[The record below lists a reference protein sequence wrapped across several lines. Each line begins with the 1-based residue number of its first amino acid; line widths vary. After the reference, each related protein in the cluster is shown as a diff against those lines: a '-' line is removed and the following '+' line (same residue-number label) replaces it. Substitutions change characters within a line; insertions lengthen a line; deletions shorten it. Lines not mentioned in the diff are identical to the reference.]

1 MPMPSIIARVM
12 KHWNFTTRDRVGL
25 AAGILLAI
33 AGTTYGLHYIAH
45 VESVKPL
52 APCMRIG
59 LPLFFL
65 WLAWPD
71 IAAFPRWVLHAIIPT
86 IILVAIYPQLLCFII
101 PAVLLMLFMQPKQ
114 ARKKK

>member
-1 MPMPSIIARVM
+1 M
-12 KHWNFTTRDRVGL
+12 KRWNFTTRDRIGL
-25 AAGILLAI
+25 AAGILLVV
-33 AGTTYGLHYIAH
+33 AGITYGLHYINP
-45 VESVKPL
+45 ESFQPF
-52 APCMRIG
+52 APSMRIG

-86 IILVAIYPQLLCFII
+86 IILVAVYPQLLCFIV

-114 ARKKK
+114 GRKKK